1 MKLGR
6 FVWLVF
12 IGVFYLVPSTASAQD
27 TLLTGT
33 VRDNTGGVLPGV
45 TVTATLEASGTTF
58 VDVTDAN
65 GVYRIAIRPG
75 VYRITAELPGF
86 ATVVRPNVEM
96 LVGREAALNLEL
108 RVSGVQETVTVTGEA
123 PLIETTPRQ

>member
-65 GVYRIAIRPG
+65 GAYRIAIRPG

-96 LVGREAALNLEL
+96 LVGR
-108 RVSGVQETVTVTGEA
+108 
-123 PLIETTPRQ
+123 